1 MLSWHRKRKEC
12 LIWKQFLIQ
21 STVILPLQSKLMRSA
36 LTWMSASGSSLSCCE
51 GAPGLP
57 GQHHGN
63 LWETSQC
70 FGGSS
75 ADEVGPWEL
84 QLDDS
89 DVRGMC
95 RPQRNYKALVQT
107 CCEGQKFGQQREKK
121 TPSSCSCLCR
131 ISSLTRDE
139 GRIDEL
145 WVAHRFSIYMCILT
159 HTSLNNNST
168 SRCSFHIAHGQP
180 LHGSVISEDESL
192 LLKK

>member
-21 STVILPLQSKLMRSA
+21 STVILPLQSKLMQSA

-89 DVRGMC
+89 GVRGMC
-95 RPQRNYKALVQT
+95 RPQSNYKALVQT

-121 TPSSCSCLCR
+121 HHQAVAAFVESVHLHEMRRQDRWALSSTQ
-131 ISSLTRDE
+131 I
-139 GRIDEL
+139 
-145 WVAHRFSIYMCILT
+145 
-159 HTSLNNNST
+159 
-168 SRCSFHIAHGQP
+168 FHLYLYFNPHV
-180 LHGSVISEDESL
+180 S
-192 LLKK
+192 K